1 MFDVFLYFF
10 MGTTPPSLP
19 RKILNC
25 HWETYSDM
33 ITKMKNYESGVIYL
47 TNCMIQL
54 AVDPAGATPAS
65 QLQQK
70 DDGPRP
76 SSKNLPN
83 NQGRQVAGEMITPSV
98 YTIQPGNFMIVHQIM
113 IITRS
118 NRFTDS

>member
-1 MFDVFLYFF
+1 
-10 MGTTPPSLP
+10 
-19 RKILNC
+19 
-25 HWETYSDM
+25 M
-33 ITKMKNYESGVIYL
+33 ITKMKNYELGVIYL
-47 TNCMIQL
+47 TNFMIQL
-54 AVDPAGATPAS
+54 SVDPAGANPAS

-76 SSKNLPN
+76 SSKNLTN